1 MRKLKG
7 VLLAGSLLI
16 YSLTIS
22 TNVVSA
28 SDHVHEWSKWT
39 VIKEPTCKEYGSR
52 ERHCLTCTTKEVEYY
67 KSNTHT
73 WGAWTTLTDS
83 TCQKD
88 GQRYRQCS
96 VCEKIEY
103 STIPKDSTKHLF
115 STWNVKNPT
124 IFASGYKT
132 RTCLYCNKKETVT
145 LKKIKATVSLNKNS
159 IKLRKKG
166 TYTLKIKK
174 YTKSDKIKSW
184 KTNKKN
190 IVTVNN
196 KGKVKAKKKGK
207 AVITVYMKSGA
218 KASCKV
224 TVK

>member
-1 MRKLKG
+1 MRKFKN
-7 VLLAGSLLI
+7 LLLVGSLLS
-16 YSLTIS
+16 SLLIFP
-22 TNVVSA
+22 TNNVNA
-28 SDHVHEWSKWT
+28 SEHVHQWSDWKLLG
-39 VIKEPTCKEYGSR
+39 ELTCKEKTAE
-52 ERHCLTCTTKEVEYY
+52 ERHCPLCMTTEYRY
-67 KSNTHT
+67 IKSDVHT
-73 WGAWTTLTDS
+73 WGNWITLSDN
-83 TCQKD
+83 TCTKD

-103 STIPKDSTKHLF
+103 STIPKDASKHLF
-115 STWNVKNPT
+115 SEWNTKNPT
-124 IFASGYKT
+124 IFAPGYKT

-145 LKKIKATVSLNKNS
+145 LKKLKATVSLNKKS
-159 IKLRKKG
+159 IKLHKKG

-174 YTKSDKIKSW
+174 YTKPDKIKSW
-184 KTNKKN
+184 KTSKKN

-207 AVITVYMKSGA
+207 AVITLYMKSGA